1 MLPSTPSLVEDPV
14 VTRVTGE
21 EIKGHG
27 QNYCLLR
34 RIGQGGFG
42 DVYLA
47 RATTQ
52 GGLTRTVAIKLLK
65 EKAGSDPD
73 TARRLRDEARVLGM
87 MDHRNIVRAED
98 LIEIRGRPALVME
111 FVPGA
116 NLDWL
121 IDPRS
126 NPSPLPPDVL
136 LDTLQQVADAL
147 DTAWQRPSHLT
158 GKPLRVLHRDIKPSN
173 IRITPEGDVKV
184 LDFGISKPEG
194 MDREAFTRRGPPGSR
209 YYAPPEMFMGL
220 PQGPTVDVYALGA
233 TAYQCL
239 TRKHLGMAQ
248 DRAAAHSLHVE
259 GQLERVN
266 LLDWHDAATPMRQ
279 LLAEML
285 SFDAGGR
292 PSAKEVRSRCQ
303 ELRAGLPGHGL
314 EHWAPRV
321 VPNVVAIRS
330 KEEDGPLTGVE
341 VNSQRMLDSEAETVA
356 VRSKRAETQKIGET
370 APPLDRQPPQAPPE
384 HKAQGPLWQTAIV
397 VSAILLL
404 AGVVIG
410 SLLQKGDMP
419 PRSAL
424 PAAAVPD
431 PVTPAA
437 QVAPT
442 PPPLPSPQWTERAST
457 VPAPKP
463 VPPVSTKPVE
473 VVFTSTPLSI
483 PISLDDE
490 PLGITPL
497 RMSLAPGTY
506 SLRFQGEPPL
516 TTRIEVTPNGRT
528 RWAFHSPSG
537 SIR

>member
-1 MLPSTPSLVEDPV
+1 MVEDL
-14 VTRVTGE
+14 TMRVTGE
-21 EIKGHG
+21 EFQGHG
-27 QNYCLLR
+27 QTYCLLR

-65 EKAGSDPD
+65 EKAGPDSD
-73 TARRLRDEARVLGM
+73 TAKRLRDEARVLGL

-98 LIEIRGRPALVME
+98 LIEVQGRPALVME

-121 IDPRS
+121 INPRS

-136 LDTLQQVADAL
+136 LDILQQVADAL

-158 GKPLRVLHRDIKPSN
+158 GKPLGVLHRDIKPSN

-184 LDFGISKPEG
+184 LDFGISKPGG
-194 MDREAFTRRGPPGSR
+194 MEREAHTRRGPPGSR

-233 TAYQCL
+233 TAYECL

-248 DRAAAHSLHVE
+248 DRAASHMLHVE
-259 GQLERVN
+259 KQLESLD
-266 LLDWHDAATPMRQ
+266 LLDWQDAATPMRQ
-279 LLAEML
+279 LLAQML
-285 SFDAGGR
+285 SFDSSKR
-292 PSAKEVRSRCQ
+292 PSSKEVRSRCQ
-303 ELRAGLPGHGL
+303 ELRAGLPGLGL

-321 VPNVVAIRS
+321 VPHVVAIHS
-330 KEEDGPLTGVE
+330 KEDEGPLTGIE
-341 VNSQRMLDSEAETVA
+341 VKSQRMLDSEAETVA
-356 VRSKRAETQKIGET
+356 VQSKKAD
-370 APPLDRQPPQAPPE
+370 APRTIEPTVPVNPQPYQPPPA
-384 HKAQGPLWQTAIV
+384 AGTQGPHWQTAIV
-397 VSAILLL
+397 ISAILVL

-410 SLLQKGDMP
+410 ALLQSGPRMTATVPETP
-419 PRSAL
+419 PVPAVVAPIVETAPAPPPP
-424 PAAAVPD
+424 PAAAKTVRSR
-431 PVTPAA
+431 
-437 QVAPT
+437 
-442 PPPLPSPQWTERAST
+442 PSPAEAP
-457 VPAPKP
+457 VPEPAPLAANNE
-463 VPPVSTKPVE
+463 PVE

-483 PISLDDE
+483 PVSLDDV
-490 PLGITPL
+490 PQGITPL

-506 SLRFQGEPPL
+506 SLQFQGEPPV
-516 TTRIEVTPNGRT
+516 TERIEVTPDGRT

>member
-1 MLPSTPSLVEDPV
+1 M
-14 VTRVTGE
+14 RVTGE
-21 EIKGHG
+21 EIQGHG
-27 QNYCLLR
+27 QTYRLLR

-65 EKAGSDPD
+65 DKAGPDSD
-73 TARRLRDEARVLGM
+73 TAKRLRDEARVLGL

-98 LIEIRGRPALVME
+98 LIEVQGRPALVME

-136 LDTLQQVADAL
+136 LDILQQVADAL

-158 GKPLRVLHRDIKPSN
+158 GKPLGVLHRDIKPSN

-194 MDREAFTRRGPPGSR
+194 MEREAHTRRGPPGSR

-233 TAYQCL
+233 TAYECL
-239 TRKHLGMAQ
+239 TRKQLGMAQ
-248 DRAAAHSLHVE
+248 DRAASHALHVE
-259 GQLERVN
+259 KKLESLD
-266 LLDWHDAATPMRQ
+266 LLDWQDAATPMRQ
-279 LLAEML
+279 LLSQML
-285 SFDAGGR
+285 SFDSGER

-303 ELRAGLPGHGL
+303 EFRAGLPGLGL

-321 VPNVVAIRS
+321 VPHVVAIHAR
-330 KEEDGPLTGVE
+330 EEDGPLTGIE
-341 VNSQRMLDSEAETVA
+341 VRSQRMLDSEAETVT
-356 VRSKRAETQKIGET
+356 VRSRKADVKRAPEPTVPSNPQ
-370 APPLDRQPPQAPPE
+370 PLQPPSAAGSQVPR
-384 HKAQGPLWQTAIV
+384 WQTAIV
-397 VSAILLL
+397 LSAILVL

-410 SLLQKGDMP
+410 ALLRTGPAP
-419 PRSAL
+419 PAGIPAAPPVPAAVAPIVETAPAPPSP
-424 PAAAVPD
+424 PAAAKTVRSRPKSAPD
-431 PVTPAA
+431 PVP
-437 QVAPT
+437 
-442 PPPLPSPQWTERAST
+442 E
-457 VPAPKP
+457 P
-463 VPPVSTKPVE
+463 VPVEADNEPVE

-483 PISLDDE
+483 SVSLDDV

-497 RMSLAPGTY
+497 RMSLVPGTY
-506 SLRFQGEPPL
+506 SLQFQGEQPV
-516 TTRIEVTPNGRT
+516 TERIEVTADGRT